1 MEEWKDI
8 KGYEGLYQISNYGR
22 ARSLDRYIVDSWG
35 RKYKIKGKM
44 IKNKINKK
52 GYLFTYLSKNGNNKN
67 YQTHRL
73 VAEAFLDK
81 NDFKYCEDE
90 DLSKIDLNDLQV
102 NHKDENKTN
111 NNVDNL
117 EYCTAKYNIRYGT
130 TIERRSNAIRGRKIY
145 SLRKQVRCVET
156 NTIYSGIV
164 EATKDIG
171 LKSSSPII
179 ACCKGRRKTSG
190 GYHWEYADED

>member
-1 MEEWKDI
+1 MEEWRDI

-35 RKYKIKGKM
+35 RKYKIKGKI
-44 IKNKINKK
+44 IKNRINRKR
-52 GYLFTYLSKNGNNKN
+52 YLYTCLSKNGNIKD

-73 VAEAFLDK
+73 VADAFLDK

-145 SLRKQVRCVET
+145 SLRKRVRCVET
-156 NTIYSGIV
+156 NTIYSGVI
-164 EATKDIG
+164 EAAKVLNID
-171 LKSSSPII
+171 SSSITK
-179 ACCKGRRKTSG
+179 CCKNNRKTSG